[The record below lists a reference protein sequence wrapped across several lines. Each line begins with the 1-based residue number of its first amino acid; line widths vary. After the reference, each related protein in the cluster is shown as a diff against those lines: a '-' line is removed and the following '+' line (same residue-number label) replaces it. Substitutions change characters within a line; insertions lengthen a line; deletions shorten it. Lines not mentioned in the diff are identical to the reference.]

1 MKSAGKARN
10 NGLYRHIR
18 TSKEIIRN
26 LLNDSDKNKTE
37 QERRSLLC
45 VIYGGVN
52 QMNIT
57 GDRMK
62 FLRLLSE
69 KYPTRQQVCTEI
81 INLQAIL
88 NLPKGTEHFMS
99 DLHGEYEAFFHILN
113 NSAGVIREKVDMAF
127 EEVLTARERS
137 SLCTLIYYPQ
147 EKLRRIHEEG
157 RNTEEWYRFVLQK
170 LIDLAKLLSSKYTR
184 SKVRKAMPSEYSYI
198 LDELL
203 HAQPD
208 EDNNQMVYHSKIIDT
223 LLRLE
228 EGDDF
233 IIALSSLI
241 KRLAVDHLHIVGDI
255 FDRGERPDAI
265 LNMLMD
271 HHSLDIEWGN
281 HDILWMGAACGSQA
295 CIAAVVRNCLS
306 YNNISVLEQGYGISL
321 RPLVLF
327 AEKMYDEE
335 DPNKA
340 AKKAISIILFKLEGQ
355 IIRRNPEYQMEDRLL
370 LDKVDYENACIEL
383 DDKSYPLKEKRFP
396 TVDRDDPY
404 KLSQAEREIMD
415 ELEKLFLESEQLQRH
430 VEFLYS
436 HGSMYQVFNGNLL
449 FHGCV
454 PLDEDGAL
462 KAIHLEGR
470 IYQGRSYMD
479 YADMAARRAFFS
491 EDPPQRYLDFMWYLW
506 CGSNSPLSGRVVKTF
521 ERTFI
526 EDKSTWE
533 EPKNPYYEYQS
544 SEPVCRM
551 LLREFGLYSE
561 NSHIINGHTPVH
573 VNQGENP
580 LKAHGRLIVIDG
592 GFCKAYQK
600 TTGIAGYTLIFNS
613 HGMRLKSHQPFSGM
627 EAALEE
633 NMDIDSESQQV
644 VTFPKRVM
652 VADTDTGERLKEQIA
667 DLEDLLTAYRE
678 GWIAAKA
685 ER

>member
-1 MKSAGKARN
+1 
-10 NGLYRHIR
+10 
-18 TSKEIIRN
+18 
-26 LLNDSDKNKTE
+26 
-37 QERRSLLC
+37 
-45 VIYGGVN
+45 
-52 QMNIT
+52 MNIT
-57 GDRMK
+57 DDRIK

-69 KYPTRQQVCTEI
+69 KYRSRQQVCTEI

-99 DLHGEYEAFFHILN
+99 DLHGEYEAFSHILN
-113 NSAGVIREKVDMAF
+113 NSAGVIREKVDMLF
-127 EEVLTARERS
+127 EGTLTPRERS
-137 SLCTLIYYPQ
+137 SLCTLIYYPE
-147 EKLRRIHEEG
+147 EKLEKINEEG
-157 RNTEEWYRFVLQK
+157 RNTEEWYRFVLQN
-170 LIDLAKLLSSKYTR
+170 LIDLAKMLSSKYTR

-203 HAQPD
+203 HAQAD
-208 EDNNQMVYHSKIIDT
+208 EDNNQFVYHQKIIDT
-223 LLRLE
+223 LLKLG

-265 LNMLMD
+265 LNMLMQ

-327 AEKMYDEE
+327 AEKMYDET

-355 IIRRNPEYQMEDRLL
+355 IIRRNPDYGMQERLL
-370 LDKVDYENACIEL
+370 LDKVNFDDATIEI
-383 DDKSYPLKEKRFP
+383 DGVVHELKEKRFP
-396 TVDRDDPY
+396 TINRMDPY
-404 KLSQAEREIMD
+404 ALEPAEREIMD
-415 ELEKLFLESEQLQRH
+415 ELEKLFRESEQLQRH
-430 VEFLYS
+430 VTFLYN
-436 HGSMYQVFNGNLL
+436 HGSMYRKFNGNLL

-454 PLDEDGAL
+454 PLDEDGNL
-462 KAIHLEGR
+462 KALHFGGR
-470 IYQGRSYMD
+470 IYQGKSYMD
-479 YADMAARRAFFS
+479 YADSIARRAYFS
-491 EDPPQRYLDFMWYLW
+491 DDRTQKELDFMWYLW

-521 ERTFI
+521 ERTFLSD
-526 EDKSTWE
+526 ESTWK
-533 EPKNPYYEYQS
+533 EPKNPYYRYQD

-561 NSHIINGHTPVH
+561 NSHIINGHTPIH
-573 VNQGENP
+573 VMEGENP
-580 LKAHGRLIVIDG
+580 LKANGRLIVIDG

-613 HGMRLKSHQPFSGM
+613 HGLRLKSHQPITGM
-627 EAALEE
+627 EEALSE
-633 NMDIDSESQQV
+633 NLDIDSQSQQV
-644 VTFPKRVM
+644 ATLDKRLM
-652 VADTDTGERLKEQIA
+652 VADTDTGEMLKEQIA

-678 GWIAAKA
+678 GLIAAKA
-685 ER
+685 

>member
-1 MKSAGKARN
+1 
-10 NGLYRHIR
+10 
-18 TSKEIIRN
+18 
-26 LLNDSDKNKTE
+26 
-37 QERRSLLC
+37 
-45 VIYGGVN
+45 
-52 QMNIT
+52 MNIT
-57 GDRMK
+57 DDRIK

-69 KYPTRQQVCTEI
+69 KYRSRQQVCTEI

-99 DLHGEYEAFFHILN
+99 DLHGEYEAFSHILN
-113 NSAGVIREKVDMAF
+113 NSAGVIREKVDMLF
-127 EEVLTARERS
+127 EETLTPRERS
-137 SLCTLIYYPQ
+137 SLCTLIYYPE
-147 EKLRRIHEEG
+147 EKLEKINEEG
-157 RNTEEWYRFVLQK
+157 RNTEEWYRFVLQN
-170 LIDLAKLLSSKYTR
+170 LIDLAKMLSSKYTR

-203 HAQPD
+203 HAQAD
-208 EDNNQMVYHSKIIDT
+208 EDNNQFVYHQKIIDT
-223 LLRLE
+223 LLKLG

-265 LNMLMD
+265 LNMLMQ

-327 AEKMYDEE
+327 AEKMYDET

-355 IIRRNPEYQMEDRLL
+355 IIRRNPDYGMQERLL
-370 LDKVDYENACIEL
+370 LDKVNFDDATIEI
-383 DDKSYPLKEKRFP
+383 DGVVHELKEKRFP
-396 TVDRDDPY
+396 TINRMDPY
-404 KLSQAEREIMD
+404 ALDPAEREIMD
-415 ELEKLFLESEQLQRH
+415 ELEKLFRESEQLQRH
-430 VEFLYS
+430 VTFLYN
-436 HGSMYQVFNGNLL
+436 HGSMYRKFNGNLL

-454 PLDEDGAL
+454 PLDEDGNL
-462 KAIHLEGR
+462 KALHFGGR
-470 IYQGRSYMD
+470 IYQGKSYMD
-479 YADMAARRAFFS
+479 YADSIARRAYFS
-491 EDPPQRYLDFMWYLW
+491 DDRTQKELDFMWYLW

-521 ERTFI
+521 ERTFLSD
-526 EDKSTWE
+526 ESTWK
-533 EPKNPYYEYQS
+533 EPKNPYYRYQD

-561 NSHIINGHTPVH
+561 NSHIINGHTPIH
-573 VNQGENP
+573 VMEGENP
-580 LKAHGRLIVIDG
+580 LKANGRLIVIDG

-627 EAALEE
+627 EAALSE
-633 NMDIDSESQQV
+633 NLDIDSQSQQV
-644 VTFPKRVM
+644 ATLDKRLM
-652 VADTDTGERLKEQIA
+652 VADTDTGEMLKEQIA

-678 GWIAAKA
+678 GLIAAKA
-685 ER
+685 

>member
-1 MKSAGKARN
+1 
-10 NGLYRHIR
+10 
-18 TSKEIIRN
+18 
-26 LLNDSDKNKTE
+26 
-37 QERRSLLC
+37 
-45 VIYGGVN
+45 
-52 QMNIT
+52 MNIT
-57 GDRMK
+57 DDRIK

-69 KYPTRQQVCTEI
+69 KYRSRQQVCTEI

-99 DLHGEYEAFFHILN
+99 DLHGEYEAFSHILN
-113 NSAGVIREKVDMAF
+113 NSAGVIREKVDMLF
-127 EEVLTARERS
+127 EGTLTPRERS
-137 SLCTLIYYPQ
+137 SLCTLIYYPE
-147 EKLRRIHEEG
+147 EKLEKINEEG
-157 RNTEEWYRFVLQK
+157 RNTEEWYRFVLQN
-170 LIDLAKLLSSKYTR
+170 LIDLAKMLSSKYTR

-203 HAQPD
+203 HAQAD
-208 EDNNQMVYHSKIIDT
+208 EDNNQFVYHQKIIDT
-223 LLRLE
+223 LLKLG

-265 LNMLMD
+265 LNMLMQ

-327 AEKMYDEE
+327 AEKMYDET

-355 IIRRNPEYQMEDRLL
+355 IIRRNPDYGMQERLL
-370 LDKVDYENACIEL
+370 LDKVNFDDATIEI
-383 DDKSYPLKEKRFP
+383 DGVVHELKEKRFP
-396 TVDRDDPY
+396 TINRMDPY
-404 KLSQAEREIMD
+404 ALDPAEREIMD
-415 ELEKLFLESEQLQRH
+415 ELEKLFRESEQLQRH
-430 VEFLYS
+430 VTFLYN
-436 HGSMYQVFNGNLL
+436 HGSMYRKFNGNLL

-454 PLDEDGAL
+454 PLDEDGNL
-462 KAIHLEGR
+462 KALHFGGR
-470 IYQGRSYMD
+470 IYQGKSYMD
-479 YADMAARRAFFS
+479 YADSIARRAYFS
-491 EDPPQRYLDFMWYLW
+491 DDRTQKELDFMWYLW

-521 ERTFI
+521 ERTFLSD
-526 EDKSTWE
+526 ESTWK
-533 EPKNPYYEYQS
+533 EPKNPYYRYQD

-561 NSHIINGHTPVH
+561 NSHIINGHTPIH
-573 VNQGENP
+573 VMEGENP
-580 LKAHGRLIVIDG
+580 LKANGRLIVIDG

-627 EAALEE
+627 EAALSE
-633 NMDIDSESQQV
+633 NLDIDSQSQQV
-644 VTFPKRVM
+644 ATLDKRLM
-652 VADTDTGERLKEQIA
+652 VADTDTGEMLKEQIA

-678 GWIAAKA
+678 GLIAAKA
-685 ER
+685 

>member
-1 MKSAGKARN
+1 
-10 NGLYRHIR
+10 
-18 TSKEIIRN
+18 
-26 LLNDSDKNKTE
+26 
-37 QERRSLLC
+37 
-45 VIYGGVN
+45 
-52 QMNIT
+52 MNIT
-57 GDRMK
+57 DDRIK

-69 KYPTRQQVCTEI
+69 KYRSRQQVCTEI

-99 DLHGEYEAFFHILN
+99 DLHGEYEAFSHILN
-113 NSAGVIREKVDMAF
+113 NSAGVIREKVDMLF
-127 EEVLTARERS
+127 EGTLTPRERS
-137 SLCTLIYYPQ
+137 SLCTLIYYPE
-147 EKLRRIHEEG
+147 EKLEKINEEG
-157 RNTEEWYRFVLQK
+157 RNTEEWYRFVLQN
-170 LIDLAKLLSSKYTR
+170 LIDLAKMLSSKYTR

-203 HAQPD
+203 HAQAD
-208 EDNNQMVYHSKIIDT
+208 EDNNQFVYHQKIIDT
-223 LLRLE
+223 LLKLG

-265 LNMLMD
+265 LNMLMQ

-327 AEKMYDEE
+327 AEKMYDET

-355 IIRRNPEYQMEDRLL
+355 IIRRNPDYGMQERLL
-370 LDKVDYENACIEL
+370 LDKVNFDDATIEI
-383 DDKSYPLKEKRFP
+383 DGVVHELKEKRFP
-396 TVDRDDPY
+396 TINRMDPY
-404 KLSQAEREIMD
+404 ALDPAEREIMD
-415 ELEKLFLESEQLQRH
+415 ELEKLFRESEQLQRH
-430 VEFLYS
+430 VTFLYN
-436 HGSMYQVFNGNLL
+436 HGSMYRKFNGNLL

-454 PLDEDGAL
+454 PLDEDGNL
-462 KAIHLEGR
+462 KALHFGGR
-470 IYQGRSYMD
+470 IYQGKSYMD
-479 YADMAARRAFFS
+479 YADSIARRAYFS
-491 EDPPQRYLDFMWYLW
+491 DDRTQKELDFMWYLW
-506 CGSNSPLSGRVVKTF
+506 CGSNSPLSGRMVKTF
-521 ERTFI
+521 ERTFLSD
-526 EDKSTWE
+526 ESTWK
-533 EPKNPYYEYQS
+533 EPKNPYYRYQD

-561 NSHIINGHTPVH
+561 NSHIINGHTPIH
-573 VNQGENP
+573 VMEGENP
-580 LKAHGRLIVIDG
+580 LKANGRLIVIDG

-627 EAALEE
+627 EAALSE
-633 NMDIDSESQQV
+633 NLDIDSQSQQV
-644 VTFPKRVM
+644 ATLDKRLM
-652 VADTDTGERLKEQIA
+652 VADTDTGEMLKEQIA

-678 GWIAAKA
+678 GLIAAKA
-685 ER
+685 

>member
-1 MKSAGKARN
+1 
-10 NGLYRHIR
+10 
-18 TSKEIIRN
+18 
-26 LLNDSDKNKTE
+26 
-37 QERRSLLC
+37 
-45 VIYGGVN
+45 
-52 QMNIT
+52 MNIT

-147 EKLRRIHEEG
+147 EKLRRIREEG

-208 EDNNQMVYHSKIIDT
+208 EDNNQLVYHSKIIDT

-383 DDKSYPLKEKRFP
+383 DGKSYPLKEKRFP
-396 TVDRDDPY
+396 TVDRDDLY

-436 HGSMYQVFNGNLL
+436 YGSMYQVFNGNLL

>member
-1 MKSAGKARN
+1 
-10 NGLYRHIR
+10 
-18 TSKEIIRN
+18 
-26 LLNDSDKNKTE
+26 
-37 QERRSLLC
+37 
-45 VIYGGVN
+45 
-52 QMNIT
+52 MNIT

-147 EKLRRIHEEG
+147 EKLRRIREEG

-208 EDNNQMVYHSKIIDT
+208 EDNNQLVYHSKIIDT

-383 DDKSYPLKEKRFP
+383 DGKSYPLKEKRFP

-479 YADMAARRAFFS
+479 YADMAARRAFFN

-544 SEPVCRM
+544 SESVCRM

>member
-1 MKSAGKARN
+1 
-10 NGLYRHIR
+10 
-18 TSKEIIRN
+18 
-26 LLNDSDKNKTE
+26 
-37 QERRSLLC
+37 
-45 VIYGGVN
+45 
-52 QMNIT
+52 MNIT
-57 GDRMK
+57 DDRIK

-69 KYPTRQQVCTEI
+69 KYRSRQQVCTEI

-99 DLHGEYEAFFHILN
+99 DLHGEYEAFSHILN
-113 NSAGVIREKVDMAF
+113 NSAGVIREKVDMLF
-127 EEVLTARERS
+127 EGTLTPRERS
-137 SLCTLIYYPQ
+137 SLCTLIYYPE
-147 EKLRRIHEEG
+147 EKLEKINEEG
-157 RNTEEWYRFVLQK
+157 RNTEEWYRFVLQN
-170 LIDLAKLLSSKYTR
+170 LIDLAKMLSSKYTR

-203 HAQPD
+203 HAQAD
-208 EDNNQMVYHSKIIDT
+208 EDNNQFVYHQKIIDT
-223 LLRLE
+223 LLKLG

-265 LNMLMD
+265 LNMLMQ

-327 AEKMYDEE
+327 AEKMYDET

-355 IIRRNPEYQMEDRLL
+355 IIRRNPDYGMQERLL
-370 LDKVDYENACIEL
+370 LDKVNFDDATIEI
-383 DDKSYPLKEKRFP
+383 DGVVHELKEKRFP
-396 TVDRDDPY
+396 TINRMDPY
-404 KLSQAEREIMD
+404 ALDPAEREIMD
-415 ELEKLFLESEQLQRH
+415 ELEKLFRESEQLQRH
-430 VEFLYS
+430 VTFMYN
-436 HGSMYQVFNGNLL
+436 HGSMYRKFNGNLL

-454 PLDEDGAL
+454 PLDEDGNL
-462 KAIHLEGR
+462 KALHFGGR
-470 IYQGRSYMD
+470 IYQGKSYMD
-479 YADMAARRAFFS
+479 YADSIARRAYFS
-491 EDPPQRYLDFMWYLW
+491 DDRTQKELDFMWYLW

-521 ERTFI
+521 ERTFLSD
-526 EDKSTWE
+526 ESTWK
-533 EPKNPYYEYQS
+533 EPKNPYYRYQD

-561 NSHIINGHTPVH
+561 NSHIINGHTPIH
-573 VNQGENP
+573 VMEGENP
-580 LKAHGRLIVIDG
+580 LKANGRLIVIDG

-627 EAALEE
+627 EAALSE
-633 NMDIDSESQQV
+633 NLDIDSQSQQV
-644 VTFPKRVM
+644 ATLDKRLM
-652 VADTDTGERLKEQIA
+652 VADTDTGEMLKEQIA

-678 GWIAAKA
+678 GLIAAKA
-685 ER
+685 

>member
-1 MKSAGKARN
+1 
-10 NGLYRHIR
+10 
-18 TSKEIIRN
+18 
-26 LLNDSDKNKTE
+26 
-37 QERRSLLC
+37 
-45 VIYGGVN
+45 
-52 QMNIT
+52 MNIT

-147 EKLRRIHEEG
+147 EKLRRIREEG

-208 EDNNQMVYHSKIIDT
+208 EDNNQLVYHSKIIDT

-370 LDKVDYENACIEL
+370 LDKVDYENASIEL
-383 DDKSYPLKEKRFP
+383 GGKTYPLKEKHFP

-479 YADMAARRAFFS
+479 YADMVARRAFFN

>member
-1 MKSAGKARN
+1 
-10 NGLYRHIR
+10 
-18 TSKEIIRN
+18 
-26 LLNDSDKNKTE
+26 
-37 QERRSLLC
+37 
-45 VIYGGVN
+45 
-52 QMNIT
+52 MNIT
-57 GDRMK
+57 DDRIK

-69 KYPTRQQVCTEI
+69 KYCSRQQVCTEI

-99 DLHGEYEAFFHILN
+99 DLHGEYEAFSHILN
-113 NSAGVIREKVDMAF
+113 NSAGVIREKVDMLF
-127 EEVLTARERS
+127 EETLTPRERS
-137 SLCTLIYYPQ
+137 SLCTLIYYPE
-147 EKLRRIHEEG
+147 EKLEKINEEG
-157 RNTEEWYRFVLQK
+157 RNTEEWYRFVLQN
-170 LIDLAKLLSSKYTR
+170 LIDLAKMLSSKYTR

-203 HAQPD
+203 HAQAD
-208 EDNNQMVYHSKIIDT
+208 EDNNQFVYHQKIIDT
-223 LLRLE
+223 LLKLG

-265 LNMLMD
+265 LNMLMQ

-327 AEKMYDEE
+327 AEKMYDET

-355 IIRRNPEYQMEDRLL
+355 IIRRNPDYGMQERLL
-370 LDKVDYENACIEL
+370 LDKVNFDDATIEI
-383 DDKSYPLKEKRFP
+383 DGVVHELKEKRFP
-396 TVDRDDPY
+396 TINRMDPY
-404 KLSQAEREIMD
+404 ALDPAERGILD
-415 ELEKLFLESEQLQRH
+415 ELEKLFRESEQLQRH
-430 VEFLYS
+430 VTFLYN
-436 HGSMYQVFNGNLL
+436 HGSMYRKFNGNLL

-454 PLDEDGAL
+454 PLDEDGNL
-462 KAIHLEGR
+462 KALHFGGR
-470 IYQGRSYMD
+470 IYQGKSYMD
-479 YADMAARRAFFS
+479 YADSIARRAYFS
-491 EDPPQRYLDFMWYLW
+491 DDRTQKELDFMWYLW

-521 ERTFI
+521 ERTFLSD
-526 EDKSTWE
+526 ESTWK
-533 EPKNPYYEYQS
+533 EPKNPYYRYQD

-561 NSHIINGHTPVH
+561 NSHIINGHTPIH
-573 VNQGENP
+573 VMEGENP
-580 LKAHGRLIVIDG
+580 LKANGRLIVIDG

-627 EAALEE
+627 EAALSE
-633 NMDIDSESQQV
+633 NLDIDSQSQQV
-644 VTFPKRVM
+644 ATLDKRLM
-652 VADTDTGERLKEQIA
+652 VADTDTGEMLKEQIA

-678 GWIAAKA
+678 GLIAAKA
-685 ER
+685 

>member
-1 MKSAGKARN
+1 
-10 NGLYRHIR
+10 
-18 TSKEIIRN
+18 
-26 LLNDSDKNKTE
+26 
-37 QERRSLLC
+37 
-45 VIYGGVN
+45 
-52 QMNIT
+52 MNIT

-241 KRLAVDHLHIVGDI
+241 KCLAVDHLHIVGDI

-340 AKKAISIILFKLEGQ
+340 AQKAISIILFKLEGQ

-396 TVDRDDPY
+396 TVNRDDPY

-551 LLREFGLYSE
+551 MLREFGLYSE

>member
-1 MKSAGKARN
+1 M
-10 NGLYRHIR
+10 
-18 TSKEIIRN
+18 
-26 LLNDSDKNKTE
+26 
-37 QERRSLLC
+37 
-45 VIYGGVN
+45 
-52 QMNIT
+52 
-57 GDRMK
+57 
-62 FLRLLSE
+62 RLLSE
-69 KYPTRQQVCTEI
+69 KYRSRQQVCTEI

-99 DLHGEYEAFFHILN
+99 DLHGEYEAFSHILN
-113 NSAGVIREKVDMAF
+113 NSAGVIREKVDMLF
-127 EEVLTARERS
+127 EETLTPRERS
-137 SLCTLIYYPQ
+137 SLCTLIYYPE
-147 EKLRRIHEEG
+147 EKLEKINEEG
-157 RNTEEWYRFVLQK
+157 RNTEEWYRFVLQN
-170 LIDLAKLLSSKYTR
+170 LIDLAKMLSSKYTR

-203 HAQPD
+203 HAQAD
-208 EDNNQMVYHSKIIDT
+208 EDNNQFVYHQKIIDT
-223 LLRLE
+223 LLKLG

-265 LNMLMD
+265 LNMLMQ

-327 AEKMYDEE
+327 AEKMYDET

-355 IIRRNPEYQMEDRLL
+355 IIRRNPDYGMQERLL
-370 LDKVDYENACIEL
+370 LDKVNFDNATIEI
-383 DDKSYPLKEKRFP
+383 DGVVHELKEKRFP
-396 TVDRDDPY
+396 TINRMDPY
-404 KLSQAEREIMD
+404 ALDPAEREIMD
-415 ELEKLFLESEQLQRH
+415 ELEKLFRESEQLQRH
-430 VEFLYS
+430 VTFLYN
-436 HGSMYQVFNGNLL
+436 HGSMYRKFNGNLL

-454 PLDEDGAL
+454 PLDEDGNL
-462 KAIHLEGR
+462 KALHFGGR
-470 IYQGRSYMD
+470 IYQGKSYMD
-479 YADMAARRAFFS
+479 YADSIARRAYFS
-491 EDPPQRYLDFMWYLW
+491 DDRTQKELDFMWYLW

-521 ERTFI
+521 ERTFLSD
-526 EDKSTWE
+526 ESTWK
-533 EPKNPYYEYQS
+533 EPKNPYYRYQD

-561 NSHIINGHTPVH
+561 NSHIINGHTPIH
-573 VNQGENP
+573 VMEGENP
-580 LKAHGRLIVIDG
+580 LKANGRLIVIDG

-627 EAALEE
+627 EAALSE
-633 NMDIDSESQQV
+633 NLDIDSQSQQV
-644 VTFPKRVM
+644 ATLDKRLM
-652 VADTDTGERLKEQIA
+652 VADTDTGEMLKEQIA

-678 GWIAAKA
+678 GLIAAKA
-685 ER
+685 

>member
-1 MKSAGKARN
+1 
-10 NGLYRHIR
+10 
-18 TSKEIIRN
+18 
-26 LLNDSDKNKTE
+26 
-37 QERRSLLC
+37 
-45 VIYGGVN
+45 
-52 QMNIT
+52 MNIT
-57 GDRMK
+57 DDRIK

-69 KYPTRQQVCTEI
+69 KYRSRQQVCTEI

-99 DLHGEYEAFFHILN
+99 DLHGEYEAFSHILN
-113 NSAGVIREKVDMAF
+113 NSAGVIREKVDMLF
-127 EEVLTARERS
+127 EETLTPRERS
-137 SLCTLIYYPQ
+137 SLCTLIYYPE
-147 EKLRRIHEEG
+147 EKLEKINEEG
-157 RNTEEWYRFVLQK
+157 RNTEEWYRFVLQN
-170 LIDLAKLLSSKYTR
+170 LIDLAKMLSSKYTR

-203 HAQPD
+203 HAQAD
-208 EDNNQMVYHSKIIDT
+208 EDNNQFVYHQKIIDT
-223 LLRLE
+223 LLKLG

-265 LNMLMD
+265 LNMLMQ

-327 AEKMYDEE
+327 AEKMYDET

-355 IIRRNPEYQMEDRLL
+355 IIRRNPDYGMQERLL
-370 LDKVDYENACIEL
+370 LDKVNFDNATIEI
-383 DDKSYPLKEKRFP
+383 DGVVHELKEKRFP
-396 TVDRDDPY
+396 TINRMDPY
-404 KLSQAEREIMD
+404 ALDPAEREIMD
-415 ELEKLFLESEQLQRH
+415 ELEKLFRESEQLQRH
-430 VEFLYS
+430 VTFLYN
-436 HGSMYQVFNGNLL
+436 HGSMYRKFNGNLL

-454 PLDEDGAL
+454 PLDEDGNL
-462 KAIHLEGR
+462 KALHFGGR
-470 IYQGRSYMD
+470 IYQGKSYMD
-479 YADMAARRAFFS
+479 YADSIARRAYFS
-491 EDPPQRYLDFMWYLW
+491 DDRTQKELDFLWYLW

-521 ERTFI
+521 ERTFLSD
-526 EDKSTWE
+526 ESTWK
-533 EPKNPYYEYQS
+533 EPKNPYYRYQD

-561 NSHIINGHTPVH
+561 NSHIINGHTPIH
-573 VNQGENP
+573 VMEGENP
-580 LKAHGRLIVIDG
+580 LKANGRLIVIDG

-627 EAALEE
+627 EAALSE
-633 NMDIDSESQQV
+633 NLDIDSQSQQV
-644 VTFPKRVM
+644 ATLDKRLM
-652 VADTDTGERLKEQIA
+652 VADTDTGEMLKEQIA

-678 GWIAAKA
+678 GLIAAKA
-685 ER
+685 

>member
-1 MKSAGKARN
+1 
-10 NGLYRHIR
+10 
-18 TSKEIIRN
+18 
-26 LLNDSDKNKTE
+26 
-37 QERRSLLC
+37 
-45 VIYGGVN
+45 
-52 QMNIT
+52 MNIT

-99 DLHGEYEAFFHILN
+99 DLHGEYEALFHILN

-383 DDKSYPLKEKRFP
+383 DGKSYPLKEKRFP

>member
-1 MKSAGKARN
+1 
-10 NGLYRHIR
+10 
-18 TSKEIIRN
+18 
-26 LLNDSDKNKTE
+26 
-37 QERRSLLC
+37 
-45 VIYGGVN
+45 
-52 QMNIT
+52 MNIT

-147 EKLRRIHEEG
+147 EKLRRIREEG

-208 EDNNQMVYHSKIIDT
+208 EDNNQLVYHSKIIDT

-370 LDKVDYENACIEL
+370 LDKVDYENASIEL
-383 DDKSYPLKEKRFP
+383 GGKTYPLKEKHFP

-454 PLDEDGAL
+454 PLDEDGNL
-462 KAIHLEGR
+462 KAVQLGGR
-470 IYQGRSYMD
+470 IYQGKSYMD
-479 YADMAARRAFFS
+479 YADMTARRAFFS
-491 EDPPQRYLDFMWYLW
+491 EEPRQEYLDFMWYLW

-526 EDKSTWE
+526 EDKSTWT
-533 EPKNPYYEYQS
+533 EPQNPYYRYQS

>member
-1 MKSAGKARN
+1 
-10 NGLYRHIR
+10 
-18 TSKEIIRN
+18 
-26 LLNDSDKNKTE
+26 
-37 QERRSLLC
+37 
-45 VIYGGVN
+45 
-52 QMNIT
+52 MNIT

-147 EKLRRIHEEG
+147 EKLRRIREEG

-208 EDNNQMVYHSKIIDT
+208 EDNNQLVYHSKIIDT

-383 DDKSYPLKEKRFP
+383 DGKSYPLKEKHFP
-396 TVDRDDPY
+396 TVDRDAPY

-479 YADMAARRAFFS
+479 YADMAARRAFFN

>member
-1 MKSAGKARN
+1 
-10 NGLYRHIR
+10 
-18 TSKEIIRN
+18 
-26 LLNDSDKNKTE
+26 
-37 QERRSLLC
+37 
-45 VIYGGVN
+45 
-52 QMNIT
+52 MNIT
-57 GDRMK
+57 DDRIK

-69 KYPTRQQVCTEI
+69 KYRSRQQVCTEI

-99 DLHGEYEAFFHILN
+99 DLHGEYEAFSHILN
-113 NSAGVIREKVDMAF
+113 NSAGVIREKVDMLF
-127 EEVLTARERS
+127 EETLTPRERS
-137 SLCTLIYYPQ
+137 SLCTLIYYPE
-147 EKLRRIHEEG
+147 EKLEKINEEG
-157 RNTEEWYRFVLQK
+157 RNTEEWYRFVLQN
-170 LIDLAKLLSSKYTR
+170 LIDLAKMLSSKYTR

-203 HAQPD
+203 HAQAD
-208 EDNNQMVYHSKIIDT
+208 EDNNQFVYHQKIIDT
-223 LLRLE
+223 LLKLG

-265 LNMLMD
+265 LNMLMQ

-327 AEKMYDEE
+327 AEKMYDET

-355 IIRRNPEYQMEDRLL
+355 IIRRNPDYGMQERLL
-370 LDKVDYENACIEL
+370 LDKVNFDDATIEI
-383 DDKSYPLKEKRFP
+383 DGVVHELKEKRFP
-396 TVDRDDPY
+396 TINRMDPY
-404 KLSQAEREIMD
+404 ALDPAEREIMD
-415 ELEKLFLESEQLQRH
+415 ELEKLFRESEQLQRH
-430 VEFLYS
+430 VTFLYN
-436 HGSMYQVFNGNLL
+436 HGSMYRKFNGNLL

-454 PLDEDGAL
+454 PLDEDGNL
-462 KAIHLEGR
+462 KALLFGGR
-470 IYQGRSYMD
+470 IYQGKSYMD
-479 YADMAARRAFFS
+479 YADSIARRAYFS
-491 EDPPQRYLDFMWYLW
+491 DDRTQKELDFMWYLW

-521 ERTFI
+521 ERTFLS
-526 EDKSTWE
+526 DKSTWK
-533 EPKNPYYEYQS
+533 EPKNPYYRYQD

-561 NSHIINGHTPVH
+561 NSHIINGHTPIH
-573 VNQGENP
+573 VMEGENP
-580 LKAHGRLIVIDG
+580 LKANGRLIVIDG

-627 EAALEE
+627 EAALSE
-633 NMDIDSESQQV
+633 NLDIDSQSQQV
-644 VTFPKRVM
+644 ATLDKRLM
-652 VADTDTGERLKEQIA
+652 VADTDTGEMLKEQIA

-678 GWIAAKA
+678 GLIAAKA
-685 ER
+685 

>member
-1 MKSAGKARN
+1 
-10 NGLYRHIR
+10 
-18 TSKEIIRN
+18 
-26 LLNDSDKNKTE
+26 
-37 QERRSLLC
+37 
-45 VIYGGVN
+45 
-52 QMNIT
+52 MNIT

-147 EKLRRIHEEG
+147 EKLRRIREEG

-208 EDNNQMVYHSKIIDT
+208 EDNNQLVYHSKIIDT

-383 DDKSYPLKEKRFP
+383 DGKSYPLKEKHFP

-479 YADMAARRAFFS
+479 YADMAARRAFFN

-561 NSHIINGHTPVH
+561 KSHIINGHTPVH

>member
-1 MKSAGKARN
+1 
-10 NGLYRHIR
+10 
-18 TSKEIIRN
+18 
-26 LLNDSDKNKTE
+26 
-37 QERRSLLC
+37 
-45 VIYGGVN
+45 
-52 QMNIT
+52 MNIT

-396 TVDRDDPY
+396 TVNRDDPY

-551 LLREFGLYSE
+551 MLREFGLYSE

-678 GWIAAKA
+678 GWIATKA

>member
-1 MKSAGKARN
+1 
-10 NGLYRHIR
+10 
-18 TSKEIIRN
+18 
-26 LLNDSDKNKTE
+26 
-37 QERRSLLC
+37 
-45 VIYGGVN
+45 
-52 QMNIT
+52 MNIT

-147 EKLRRIHEEG
+147 EKLRRIREEG

-208 EDNNQMVYHSKIIDT
+208 EDNNQLLYHSKIIDT

-281 HDILWMGAACGSQA
+281 HDILWMGAASGSRTLVA
-295 CIAAVVRNCLS
+295 TVLANSIH
-306 YNNISVLEQGYGISL
+306 YNNLEVIETGYGISL
-321 RPLVLF
+321 RPLSVF
-327 AEKMYDEE
+327 ANEVYKDCDIHRFAVKLTGPDADQYSEKDKLLSARMH
-335 DPNKA
+335 
-340 AKKAISIILFKLEGQ
+340 KAITIILFKLEGQ
-355 IIRRNPEYQMEDRLL
+355 KLLRHPEYGMSDRLL
-370 LDKVDYENACIEL
+370 LDKIDYANKCITIG
-383 DDKSYPLKEKRFP
+383 DTTYPLEDVDFP
-396 TVDRDDPY
+396 TVDPKDPY
-404 KLSQAEREIMD
+404 TLTPEEDTVINQLTASFLRS
-415 ELEKLFLESEQLQRH
+415 EKLQKHIR
-430 VEFLYS
+430 FLYS
-436 HGSMYQVFNGNLL
+436 KGSLYKVFNGNLL
-449 FHGCV
+449 FHGCI
-454 PLDEDGAL
+454 PMTADGEL
-462 KAIHLEGR
+462 LSFQIGGKERKGQEFL
-470 IYQGRSYMD
+470 D
-479 YADMAARRAFFS
+479 YADTAARQAYYHKLGTPER
-491 EDPPQRYLDFMWYLW
+491 QLGMDFLW
-506 CGSNSPLSGRVVKTF
+506 FLWAGRNSPIFGRDRMTTF
-521 ERTFI
+521 ERRLIKDESAWT
-526 EDKSTWE
+526 
-533 EPKNPYYEYQS
+533 EPKNPYYTYYQD
-544 SEPVCRM
+544 PAVCDM
-551 LLREFGLYSE
+551 LLKEFGLE
-561 NSHIINGHTPVH
+561 GPHCHIINGHIPVKSKK
-573 VNQGENP
+573 GESP
-580 LKAHGRLIVIDG
+580 IKGGGKLIVIDG
-592 GFCKAYQK
+592 GFCKAYQP
-600 TTGIAGYTLIFNS
+600 TTGIAGYTLIYNS
-613 HGMRLKSHQPFSGM
+613 WVLRIVSHEPFCGRKTAI
-627 EAALEE
+627 EK
-633 NMDIDSESQQV
+633 NMDIANSS
-644 VTFPKRVM
+644 RVFERM
-652 VADTDTGERLKEQIA
+652 DTRIKIAQTDIGAKLQAQADALR
-667 DLEDLLTAYRE
+667 DLLSAYKAGAVPEDHRE
-678 GWIAAKA
+678 
-685 ER
+685 

>member
-1 MKSAGKARN
+1 
-10 NGLYRHIR
+10 
-18 TSKEIIRN
+18 
-26 LLNDSDKNKTE
+26 
-37 QERRSLLC
+37 
-45 VIYGGVN
+45 
-52 QMNIT
+52 MNIT
-57 GDRMK
+57 DDRIK

-69 KYPTRQQVCTEI
+69 KYRSRQQVCTEI

-99 DLHGEYEAFFHILN
+99 DLHGEYEAFSHILN
-113 NSAGVIREKVDMAF
+113 NSAGVIREKVDMLF
-127 EEVLTARERS
+127 EGTLTPRERS
-137 SLCTLIYYPQ
+137 SLCTLIYYPE
-147 EKLRRIHEEG
+147 EKLEKINEEG
-157 RNTEEWYRFVLQK
+157 RNTEEWYRFVLQN
-170 LIDLAKLLSSKYTR
+170 LIDLAKMLSSKYTR

-203 HAQPD
+203 HAQAD
-208 EDNNQMVYHSKIIDT
+208 EDNNQFVYHQKIIDT
-223 LLRLE
+223 LLKLG

-265 LNMLMD
+265 LNMLMQ

-327 AEKMYDEE
+327 AEKMYAET

-355 IIRRNPEYQMEDRLL
+355 IIRRNPDYGMQERLL
-370 LDKVDYENACIEL
+370 LDKVNFDDATIEI
-383 DDKSYPLKEKRFP
+383 DGVVHELKEKRFP
-396 TVDRDDPY
+396 TINRMDPY
-404 KLSQAEREIMD
+404 ALDPAEREIMD
-415 ELEKLFLESEQLQRH
+415 ELEKLFRESEQLQRH
-430 VEFLYS
+430 VTFLYN
-436 HGSMYQVFNGNLL
+436 HGSMYRKFNGNLL

-454 PLDEDGAL
+454 PLDEDGNL
-462 KAIHLEGR
+462 KALHFGGR
-470 IYQGRSYMD
+470 IYQGKSYMD
-479 YADMAARRAFFS
+479 YADSIARRAYFS
-491 EDPPQRYLDFMWYLW
+491 DDRTQKELDFMWYLW

-521 ERTFI
+521 ERTFLSD
-526 EDKSTWE
+526 ESTWK
-533 EPKNPYYEYQS
+533 EPKNPYYRYQD

-561 NSHIINGHTPVH
+561 NSHIINGHTPIH
-573 VNQGENP
+573 VMEGENP
-580 LKAHGRLIVIDG
+580 LKANGRLIVIDG

-627 EAALEE
+627 EAALSE
-633 NMDIDSESQQV
+633 NLDIDSQSQQV
-644 VTFPKRVM
+644 ATLDKRLM
-652 VADTDTGERLKEQIA
+652 VADTDTGEMLKEQIA

-678 GWIAAKA
+678 GLIAAKA
-685 ER
+685 

>member
-1 MKSAGKARN
+1 
-10 NGLYRHIR
+10 
-18 TSKEIIRN
+18 
-26 LLNDSDKNKTE
+26 
-37 QERRSLLC
+37 
-45 VIYGGVN
+45 
-52 QMNIT
+52 MNIT

-147 EKLRRIHEEG
+147 EKLRRIREEG

-208 EDNNQMVYHSKIIDT
+208 EDNNQLVYHSKIIDT

-370 LDKVDYENACIEL
+370 LDKVDYENASIEL
-383 DDKSYPLKEKRFP
+383 GGKTYPLKEKHFP

-479 YADMAARRAFFS
+479 YADMAARRAFFN

-551 LLREFGLYSE
+551 LLREFGLYSV

>member
-1 MKSAGKARN
+1 
-10 NGLYRHIR
+10 
-18 TSKEIIRN
+18 
-26 LLNDSDKNKTE
+26 
-37 QERRSLLC
+37 
-45 VIYGGVN
+45 
-52 QMNIT
+52 MNIT

-147 EKLRRIHEEG
+147 EKLRRIREEG

-208 EDNNQMVYHSKIIDT
+208 EDNNQLVYHSKIIDT

-383 DDKSYPLKEKRFP
+383 DGKSYPLKEKRFP

-479 YADMAARRAFFS
+479 YADMAARRAFFN
-491 EDPPQRYLDFMWYLW
+491 ENPPQRYLDFMWYLW

>member
-1 MKSAGKARN
+1 
-10 NGLYRHIR
+10 
-18 TSKEIIRN
+18 
-26 LLNDSDKNKTE
+26 
-37 QERRSLLC
+37 
-45 VIYGGVN
+45 
-52 QMNIT
+52 MNIT
-57 GDRMK
+57 DDRIK

-69 KYPTRQQVCTEI
+69 KYRSRQQVCTEI

-99 DLHGEYEAFFHILN
+99 DLHGEYEAFSHILN
-113 NSAGVIREKVDMAF
+113 NSAGVIREKVDMLF
-127 EEVLTARERS
+127 EGTLTPRERS
-137 SLCTLIYYPQ
+137 SLCTLIYYPE
-147 EKLRRIHEEG
+147 EKLEKINEEG
-157 RNTEEWYRFVLQK
+157 RNTEEWYRFVLQN
-170 LIDLAKLLSSKYTR
+170 LIDLAKMLSSKYTR

-203 HAQPD
+203 HAQAD
-208 EDNNQMVYHSKIIDT
+208 EDNNQFVYHQKIIDT
-223 LLRLE
+223 LLKLG

-265 LNMLMD
+265 LNMLMQ

-327 AEKMYDEE
+327 AEKMYDET

-355 IIRRNPEYQMEDRLL
+355 IIRRNPDYGMQERLL
-370 LDKVDYENACIEL
+370 LDKVNFDDATIEI
-383 DDKSYPLKEKRFP
+383 DGVVHELKEKRFP
-396 TVDRDDPY
+396 TINRMDPY
-404 KLSQAEREIMD
+404 ALDPAEREIMD
-415 ELEKLFLESEQLQRH
+415 ELEKLFRESEQLQRH
-430 VEFLYS
+430 VTFLYN
-436 HGSMYQVFNGNLL
+436 HGSMYRKFNGNLL

-454 PLDEDGAL
+454 PLDEDGNL
-462 KAIHLEGR
+462 KALHFGGR
-470 IYQGRSYMD
+470 IYQGKSYMD
-479 YADMAARRAFFS
+479 YADSIARRAYFS
-491 EDPPQRYLDFMWYLW
+491 DDRTQKELDFMWYLW

-521 ERTFI
+521 ERTFLSD
-526 EDKSTWE
+526 ESTWK
-533 EPKNPYYEYQS
+533 EPKNPYYRYQD

-561 NSHIINGHTPVH
+561 NSHIINGHTPIH
-573 VNQGENP
+573 VMEGENP
-580 LKAHGRLIVIDG
+580 LKANGRLIVIDG

-627 EAALEE
+627 EAALSE
-633 NMDIDSESQQV
+633 NLDIDSQSQQV
-644 VTFPKRVM
+644 ATLDKRLM
-652 VADTDTGERLKEQIA
+652 VADTDTGEMLKEQIA

-678 GWIAAKA
+678 GLIAAK
-685 ER
+685 E